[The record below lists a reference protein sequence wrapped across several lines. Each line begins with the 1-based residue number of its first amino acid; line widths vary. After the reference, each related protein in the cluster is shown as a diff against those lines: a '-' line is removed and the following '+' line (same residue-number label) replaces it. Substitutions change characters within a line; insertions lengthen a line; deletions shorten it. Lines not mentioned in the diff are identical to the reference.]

1 MIDFSLTLSRGYSG
15 WPPTADR
22 DQNRS
27 LGRRAY
33 THPVALDL
41 TAFRSALASL
51 RKAVTRSQAEPTD
64 DEVRDSVIQRFEYTY
79 ELAWKTLKRYLAQE
93 GVSEVT
99 TFSQRDL
106 YREAAAR
113 GLLEDPV
120 VWFGY
125 QMARNETS
133 HTYNADKA
141 REVHARAV
149 VFCDDAGKLLAE
161 LEGRL
166 DD

>member
-1 MIDFSLTLSRGYSG
+1 M
-15 WPPTADR
+15 
-22 DQNRS
+22 Q
-27 LGRRAY
+27 
-33 THPVALDL
+33 
-41 TAFRSALASL
+41 
-51 RKAVTRSQAEPTD
+51 
-64 DEVRDSVIQRFEYTY
+64 
-79 ELAWKTLKRYLAQE
+79 YLAQE

-99 TFSQRDL
+99 VFSQRDL

-125 QMARNETS
+125 QKARNETS
-133 HTYNADKA
+133 DTYNATKA

-149 VFCDDAGKLLAE
+149 VFCEDATKLLAE
-161 LEGRL
+161 LEGRG